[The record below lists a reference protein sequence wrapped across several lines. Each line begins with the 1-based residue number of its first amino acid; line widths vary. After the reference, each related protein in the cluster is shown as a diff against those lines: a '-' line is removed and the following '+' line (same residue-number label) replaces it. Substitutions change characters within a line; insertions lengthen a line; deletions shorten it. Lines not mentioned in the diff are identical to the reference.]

1 MSKNNNNSYW
11 KGFLAGTLIGGLS
24 GAITALL
31 LAPKSGKELRRD
43 IAEKSYEL
51 YDKAQDYFAIFEENM
66 GNVVSN
72 TVNEGRERAQNIIET
87 AKTQADSLLKNA
99 EKMMHEAKYKANEV
113 KSEISDKIENLKDAA
128 KAGAEAFKS
137 EYNS

>member
-1 MSKNNNNSYW
+1 MSKNNDNGYW
-11 KGFLAGTLIGGLS
+11 KGFLAGALIGGLS

-31 LAPKSGKELRRD
+31 LAPKSGKELRMD

-72 TVNEGRERAQNIIET
+72 TVNEGRERAQNIIEA
-87 AKTQADSLLKNA
+87 AKSQADSLLKNA
-99 EKMMHEAKYKANEV
+99 EQMLHEAKYKAGEV